1 MKKRISLI
9 FCVVAAVVCLLSVGA
24 AATTYAP
31 DNDGLYT
38 VVLDMEP
45 NCEYSLFAVK
55 GVYDQTNYIEAYRA
69 AEDSDILYF
78 EQKNSE
84 SDGSVAF
91 GPFAPAGYY
100 DATLI
105 LGGTNLSEPIIAG
118 YLSADGISNSASI
131 ELSGIEQSYTVE
143 GMHRTDIVVEVGAQ
157 VLDSFGYPSVTNEE
171 VSFELLNNADDVT
184 IDGSVITISKTA
196 KQQVFTVKAAAG
208 DAVKTAYVAVNRL
221 EPVYT
226 YMELYAD
233 KEGTQKLDSE
243 ISVYGVSDNYPEV
256 SVYAKTF
263 SQYCEE
269 ISDEYIYTYGNRN
282 VEATFKPKSGRITL
296 TVSSINSAVSAS
308 IDVVATARPDYSGS
322 ALELYN
328 LIAECRQV
336 FEEDKTVS
344 SESGKDV
351 FPDETWTTQAAV
363 DSFSLAIDT
372 ANTALNNYGASGY
385 GDDDYADEVTALTKA
400 LGTYKSSF
408 KAGVRVD
415 YKAVSL
421 DVTEAKL
428 LPKGEVA
435 IKATTTPASGTTDV
449 LTWTSSD
456 DSVATVTA
464 NKAGTRATVKA
475 VSYGKATITV
485 TTRGGLTAT
494 AEITVVKKTTEITI
508 TPYEATATYGSDPVV
523 LTAQIS
529 PKDHTDVIEWTVEK
543 PDVADIK
550 TREYE
555 DAYGNKL
562 VDVTIIPKS
571 AGKTDITVSSSFG
584 KHSATSEVTVVMPD
598 WNTAAKPTASVE
610 QGSVLAGTK
619 VALSTSTANAKIYYT
634 LDGSEPTVENGRL
647 YTTPIEVSK
656 SFVIKAIAAGN
667 ELYSS
672 DVAAFEY
679 SVVNTSFSIS
689 DASIQGGQTAVVE
702 LSAKE
707 FESIKS
713 AAVNVEFDAEYL
725 SEKAV
730 VTTYVPD
737 GVEAVAVVS
746 DGKIELTFT
755 KEDGFVLDGAIARIE
770 LAYKEDAPE
779 GDYSVSI
786 SYNEIVPV
794 SGNAYQAASED
805 SVVIINN
812 YIVGDANDDGKIS
825 LADVLM
831 LKQYLAG
838 NENAKKSIVLG
849 AADTDADGDVD
860 NDDLTL
866 LSRYCVG
873 WNVTLG

>member
-1 MKKRISLI
+1 MLDIISNYTWTKHRKTL
-9 FCVVAAVVCLLSVGA
+9 
-24 AATTYAP
+24 TP
-31 DNDGLYT
+31 DRHSIPGIGDIT
-38 VVLDMEP
+38 HVHSTSSIPP
-45 NCEYSLFAVK
+45 NPLHFHS
-55 GVYDQTNYIEAYRA
+55 NYIEIHCMI
-69 AEDSDILYF
+69 S
-78 EQKNSE
+78 
-84 SDGSVAF
+84 GSRH
-91 GPFAPAGYY
+91 
-100 DATLI
+100 
-105 LGGTNLSEPIIAG
+105 SIIHENK
-118 YLSADGISNSASI
+118 DT
-131 ELSGIEQSYTVE
+131 QSYTV
-143 GMHRTDIVVEVGAQ
+143 GANQVFIV
-157 VLDSFGYPSVTNEE
+157 YP
-171 VSFELLNNADDVT
+171 FELHNNGEDIT
-184 IDGSVITISKTA
+184 IDGNVITISKTA
-196 KQQVFTVKAAAG
+196 KQQAFTVKASAG
-208 DAVKTAYVAVNRL
+208 DAVKTAYVTVNRL
-221 EPVYT
+221 EPVHT
-226 YMELYAD
+226 YIDIYANE
-233 KEGTQKLDSE
+233 EGTQKFDGE
-243 ISVYGVSDNYPEV
+243 ISVSGVSGNYPAV
-256 SVYAKTF
+256 TVYAKTF
-263 SQYCEE
+263 SQYGEE

-282 VEATFKPKSGRITL
+282 VEATFKPKDGRIML
-296 TVSSINSAVSAS
+296 VVYSVNSSLSTG
-308 IDVVATARPDYSGS
+308 IDVVASARPDYSGS

-336 FEEDKTVS
+336 VKEDKNIS
-344 SESGKDV
+344 AENGKDV

-363 DSFSLAIDT
+363 DSFSLAIET
-372 ANTALNNYGASGY
+372 ANTALGKYGTSGY
-385 GDDDYADEVTALTKA
+385 GDNDYADEVTALTNA
-400 LGTYKSSF
+400 LNTYKSSF
-408 KAGVRVD
+408 KAGIRVD
-415 YKAVSL
+415 YEGISL
-421 DVTEAKL
+421 DITEAKL
-428 LPKGEVA
+428 LPRGEVD
-435 IKATTTPASGTTDV
+435 IKATTIPASGTTDV

-456 DSVATVTA
+456 NSVATVTA

-475 VSYGKATITV
+475 VAFGKATITV

-494 AEITVVKKTTEITI
+494 AEITVIKKTTEITL
-508 TPYEATATYGSDPVV
+508 TPYKATATYGSEPVV

-555 DAYGNKL
+555 DAYGNKF

-571 AGKTDITVSSSFG
+571 AGKTDITVSSAFG
-584 KHSATSEVTVVMPD
+584 KHRATSEVTVVMPN

-610 QGSVLAGTK
+610 PGSVLSGTK

-656 SFVIKAIAAGN
+656 SLVIKAIAAGN

-672 DVAAFEY
+672 DVATFEY
-679 SVVNTSFSIS
+679 SVVNTSFAVS
-689 DASIQGGQTAVVE
+689 DASIQGGQTAVLE
-702 LSAKE
+702 LSATE

-713 AAVNVEFDAEYL
+713 AVVNVEFSAEYL
-725 SEKAV
+725 SENAV

-737 GVEAVAVVS
+737 GVEVTPVVS

-755 KEDGFVLDGAIARIE
+755 KEDGFVLDGVIAKIE

-779 GDYSVSI
+779 GDYPVSI

-794 SGNAYQAASED
+794 SGNAYRAASKD
-805 SVVIINN
+805 GVVVINN

-825 LADVLM
+825 LADVLI

-838 NENAKKSIVLG
+838 NENAKKNIVLG

>member
-9 FCVVAAVVCLLSVGA
+9 FCVLATVVCILSIGA
-24 AATTYAP
+24 AAATYAP

-38 VVLDMEP
+38 VSLDMEP
-45 NCEYSLFAVK
+45 NFEYSLFAIK

-78 EQKNSE
+78 EQKNSDN
-84 SDGSVAF
+84 DGSVTF

-100 DATLI
+100 NATLI

-131 ELSGIEQSYTVE
+131 ELSGIGQSYTAG
-143 GMHRTDIVVEVGAQ
+143 GMYGTDISVEIDAQ

-171 VSFELLNNADDVT
+171 VSFELLNNTDDVT
-184 IDGSVITISKTA
+184 IEGNVITISKTA
-196 KQQVFTVKAAAG
+196 EQQVFTVKATAG

-226 YMELYAD
+226 YIEFYAD
-233 KEGTQKLDSE
+233 EEGTQKLDGE

-263 SQYCEE
+263 SQYSDEM
-269 ISDEYIYTYGNRN
+269 SDEYIYSYGNRN
-282 VEATFKPKSGRITL
+282 VEATFKPKAGRVTL
-296 TVSSINSAVSAS
+296 WVYSINSPVSAS
-308 IDVVATARPDYSGS
+308 IDVIATARPDYSGS

-344 SESGKDV
+344 SENGKDV
-351 FPDETWTTQAAV
+351 FPDETWTTQTAV
-363 DSFSLAIDT
+363 DSFSAAID
-372 ANTALNNYGASGY
+372 AADTALRNYGASGY
-385 GDDDYADEVTALTKA
+385 GDNDFADEVTALTKA
-400 LGTYKSSF
+400 LNTYKSSF

-415 YKAVSL
+415 YESVSL
-421 DVTEAKL
+421 DITEAKL
-428 LPKGEVA
+428 LPGGEV
-435 IKATTTPASGTTDV
+435 ILKATANPASGTTDV

-456 DSVATVTA
+456 NSVATVTA
-464 NKAGTRATVKA
+464 SKGGRATVKA
-475 VSYGKATITV
+475 VSYGNATITV

-508 TPYEATATYGSDPVV
+508 TPYKATATYGSEPVV

-543 PDVADIK
+543 PGVADIE

-571 AGKTDITVSSSFG
+571 AGKTDITVSSAFG
-584 KHSATSEVTVVMPD
+584 KHKATSEVTVVMPD
-598 WNTAAKPTASVE
+598 WKTAAKPTASVE

-634 LDGSEPTVENGRL
+634 LDGSEPTVENGRP
-647 YTTPIEVSK
+647 YTTPIEISK
-656 SFVIKAIAAGN
+656 NLVIKAIAAGS

-672 DVAAFEY
+672 EVATFEY
-679 SVVNTSFSIS
+679 SVVNTSFSITG
-689 DASIQGGQTAVVE
+689 ASIQGGQTAVLE
-702 LSAKE
+702 LSALE

-713 AAVNVEFDAEYL
+713 AVVNVEFDAEYL

-730 VTTYVPD
+730 VTASVPE
-737 GVEAVAVVS
+737 GVEVVSSVS

-755 KEDGFVLDGAIARIE
+755 KEDGFVLDGVIAKIE
-770 LAYKEDAPE
+770 LAYKENAPE
-779 GDYSVSI
+779 GDYLVSI

-794 SGNAYQAASED
+794 SGKVYQAASNNGA
-805 SVVIINN
+805 VIINN

-825 LADVLM
+825 LADVLI

-838 NENAKKSIVLG
+838 NENAKKNIVLG